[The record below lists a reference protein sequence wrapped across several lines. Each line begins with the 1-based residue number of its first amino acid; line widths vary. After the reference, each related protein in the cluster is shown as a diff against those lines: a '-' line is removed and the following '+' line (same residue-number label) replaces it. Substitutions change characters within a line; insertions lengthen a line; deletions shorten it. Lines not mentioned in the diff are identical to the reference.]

1 MRSRIVPVAGLVLL
15 LAGCGGSPTAPGG
28 TSPAPT
34 SGPPASSVS
43 PTPTPPTSVPGQLT
57 LQGKVSAGVESGC
70 LVMESGGK
78 QYLLVGGDPAVVKP
92 GAEVEV
98 RGVLKPE
105 LASFCQQGEPLEISS
120 AKGR

>member
-1 MRSRIVPVAGLVLL
+1 M
-15 LAGCGGSPTAPGG
+15 
-28 TSPAPT
+28 
-34 SGPPASSVS
+34 
-43 PTPTPPTSVPGQLT
+43 PGQLT

-98 RGVLKPE
+98 RGVLKPD
-105 LASFCQQGEPLEISS
+105 LASFCQQGEPLEVSS

>member
-28 TSPAPT
+28 TTPAPSSGSSATSAPPPSSPAPT
-34 SGPPASSVS
+34 S
-43 PTPTPPTSVPGQLT
+43 GQLT

-105 LASFCQQGEPLEISS
+105 LASFCQQGEPLEVSS